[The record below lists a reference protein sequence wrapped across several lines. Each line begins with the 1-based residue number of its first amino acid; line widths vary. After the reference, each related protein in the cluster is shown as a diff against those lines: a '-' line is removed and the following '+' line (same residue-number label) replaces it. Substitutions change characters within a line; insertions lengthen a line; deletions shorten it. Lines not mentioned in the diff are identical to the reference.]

1 MAKKSGTVSVKT
13 AMKTTGATGVQGN
26 STEETDSFIFGW
38 EGCAWDELTYEARA
52 IVDDVWPNTDTPDI
66 IAGVWDN
73 TPIMRAVMVALR
85 RGIEIGQGDAVA
97 TA

>member
-1 MAKKSGTVSVKT
+1 MANKSKSVSIKT
-13 AMKTTGATGVQGN
+13 AMRTTRSTGVTGN
-26 STEETDSFIFGW
+26 SADETDSFSPFW
-38 EGCAWDELTYEARA
+38 EGSAWDELTYEARA

-73 TPIMRAVMVALR
+73 TPIMQAVMVALR
-85 RGIEIGQGDAVA
+85 RGIEIGQGDAIA